1 MKKIIIIILVQ
12 LIATLVLAEK
22 PKTVDEFFAQ
32 IYSNQGISPLGFKYL
47 SKEKKEQIYKE
58 NQRKKENLR
67 KLVPQ
72 LAEIAK
78 TNNVVVNKI
87 IDEMVSHTLPR
98 TRYPGGGDPEALK
111 EWLYRMSLLD
121 CLDNIGP
128 HAVLDCANKML
139 ELQLYVDVNNIAKSL
154 GLFWRTDK
162 LTKEEVQPILIAFAD
177 EKIED
182 AAKILLGYNTSRITK
197 KALDKDTG
205 ERIVREWIEQA
216 TNKKQRLKYYK
227 LLNTANI
234 DCQEQI
240 NNIKSDVLKSRINNP
255 NFPVRW
261 RLSSA
266 EELLAINTNDPETQK
281 IVKELKVEKE
291 EYDKKLKKQ
300 IEKQEEIKKNYN
312 PTNVLEFFV
321 MQLEYVKNNNITNLE
336 IFIKQLPDF
345 KQQYNIT
352 NFIGLMTLESQQEH
366 INMKRCMTMYS
377 ATNIIQLL
385 EKQLEEAKKYPDP
398 FKVKIFKRF

>member
-1 MKKIIIIILVQ
+1 MKKIIIIIIIQ
-12 LIATLVLAEK
+12 LITTLVLAEE

-32 IYSNQGISPLGFKYL
+32 IYSNQSTVPLFYKEL
-47 SKEKKEQIYKE
+47 SKEENKQIYKE
-58 NQRKKENLR
+58 NQRKKENRR
-67 KLVPQ
+67 KLVSQ
-72 LAEIAK
+72 LSEIAK
-78 TNNVVVNKI
+78 TNNTITHRI
-87 IDEMVSHTLPR
+87 IDEMINHTIPNLGYSNR
-98 TRYPGGGDPEALK
+98 VEVIR
-111 EWLYRMSLLD
+111 EWGYRMSLLD
-121 CLDNIGP
+121 SLRNSGP
-128 HAVLDCANKML
+128 YAVLDCANKML
-139 ELQLYVDVNNIAKSL
+139 ELTLYTDVHNIANSL
-154 GLFWRTDK
+154 GLYWRTGK
-162 LTKEEVQPILIAFAD
+162 LKKEEVQPILIAFAD
-177 EKIED
+177 EKIEN
-182 AAKILLGYNTSRITK
+182 AVKVLLGDSISRITR
-197 KALDKDTG
+197 KALDKDAG

-216 TNKKQRLKYYK
+216 TNNKQRLKYYQ
-227 LLNTANI
+227 LLRTANI
-234 DCQEQI
+234 DSQEQI
-240 NNIKSDVLKSRINNP
+240 NDIKSNILKSRINNP
-255 NFPVRW
+255 NFPVRL

-266 EELLAINTNDPETQK
+266 EELLEINTNDPETQK

-352 NFIGLMTLESQQEH
+352 NFVGLIILESQQGN
-366 INMKRCMTMYS
+366 INMKRCMTMHS

-398 FKVKIFKRF
+398 FKEKTFKRF